1 MTIRFAT
8 LNDASGI
15 LTIYAPFITSSTVSF
30 EYEVPTVA
38 EFAGRIQTIQ
48 QQYPYLVAE
57 TNERISGYA
66 YASKHRDRTAYQWSV
81 ETSVYIH
88 PDGHRQGIARQ
99 LYTTLFDLLRQQG
112 YYSAYAGITLP
123 NLKSEAFHRTMGFE
137 PVGVY
142 KNIGYKMG
150 AWHDVAWFQK
160 PIQPYQVDPA
170 VPVPISRLL

>member
-8 LNDASGI
+8 PDDAPVI
-15 LTIYAPFITSSTVSF
+15 LAIYAPFITESSVSF

-38 EFAGRIQTIQ
+38 EFTSRIQTVQ
-48 QQYPYLVAE
+48 QQLPYLVAE
-57 TNERISGYA
+57 SDGRVLGYS

-81 ETSVYIH
+81 ETTVYVH

-99 LYTTLFDLLRQQG
+99 LYTILFDFLRRQG

-123 NLKSEAFHRTMGFE
+123 NAKSVGFHQAMDFE

-142 KNIGYKMG
+142 ENIGYKMG
-150 AWHDVAWFQK
+150 VWHDVGWFQRM
-160 PIQPYQVDPA
+160 IQPYQVDPA
-170 VPVPISRLL
+170 APLPIGQLL